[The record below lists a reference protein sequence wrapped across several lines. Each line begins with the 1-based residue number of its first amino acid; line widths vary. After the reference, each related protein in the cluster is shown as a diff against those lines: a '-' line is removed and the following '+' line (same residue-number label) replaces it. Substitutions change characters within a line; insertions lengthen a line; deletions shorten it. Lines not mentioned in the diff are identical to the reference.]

1 MKHLTSGLPII
12 AFSLAVAGCT
22 GMGKSADSDFM
33 YKNLPVA
40 DGSAVAGEGQSVLFK
55 GNPLMLSGNG
65 IKVGD
70 QLRDVKVAQGDLALV
85 NIAHT
90 KGEGKVRIISV
101 VPSLDT
107 KVCEQQT
114 HHLSEKNKGLDKL
127 VELITVSVDTPF
139 AQKRFAE
146 EANIAN
152 VTFLSDYRGADFGK
166 THGLFLKDPHLLA
179 RAIMVVDQHNTIR
192 YLQITPELAQL
203 PDMEEA
209 FQFARSLITA
219 S

>member
-1 MKHLTSGLPII
+1 MACNGYTFGRRPSASPTETYGATIMKHVTSNLTII
-12 AFSLAVAGCT
+12 VVLLAVAGC
-22 GMGKSADSDFM
+22 MGKSAENGFM

-101 VPSLDT
+101 VPS
-107 KVCEQQT
+107 
-114 HHLSEKNKGLDKL
+114 
-127 VELITVSVDTPF
+127 
-139 AQKRFAE
+139 
-146 EANIAN
+146 
-152 VTFLSDYRGADFGK
+152 
-166 THGLFLKDPHLLA
+166 
-179 RAIMVVDQHNTIR
+179 
-192 YLQITPELAQL
+192 
-203 PDMEEA
+203 
-209 FQFARSLITA
+209 
-219 S
+219 